1 MLQGIPTSDCSEEH
15 RRSLGQMR
23 VTSQTTRSPSTLL
36 STFST
41 QKKHCEA
48 QRLPPQSWSNRSG
61 ANVSIYV
68 ASDVR
73 AAFEL
78 LSARLEPS
86 GRVRVCAQ
94 TAAAFSPDCY
104 RTRISA
110 KLVYTWQFGNSST
123 SRTSDVA
130 FAVHLADLNG
140 VWPHYGK
147 PQTPEVFSREMQEVH
162 RRWDGRVSFG
172 RNQTVAIFDAGWWA
186 PPSHAGHLTRKD
198 SATFTDMLNAA
209 TVTDWA
215 SLMTAGPKC
224 IAAFDAVQQ
233 AHGPMQCTAFGHG
246 EAIYKLLAGKSRFSD
261 GDVSTLGLGVAYNAQ
276 VLMVRGY
283 VNKLGEFEK
292 QAQRIEDVAKT
303 LREALRFV
311 IANHRRFRITH
322 VHISHVERK
331 VRSDANYSQF
341 MTFDDELLALRRLG
355 ISVVAPAGN
364 VCQQKDSA
372 VNWPAMH
379 PLITSVGVLL
389 PQSPWGPPGRTCA
402 AKQTDIAVRSSA
414 HTSSSAAYMSAFFL
428 ILREALLLS
437 QSKDWRELGSTLP
450 EAILSVLRS
459 TGGNYANPRGHP
471 WNLTFALLDRALSF
485 ILEN

>member
-1 MLQGIPTSDCSEEH
+1 
-15 RRSLGQMR
+15 
-23 VTSQTTRSPSTLL
+23 
-36 STFST
+36 
-41 QKKHCEA
+41 
-48 QRLPPQSWSNRSG
+48 
-61 ANVSIYV
+61 
-68 ASDVR
+68 
-73 AAFEL
+73 
-78 LSARLEPS
+78 
-86 GRVRVCAQ
+86 
-94 TAAAFSPDCY
+94 
-104 RTRISA
+104 
-110 KLVYTWQFGNSST
+110 
-123 SRTSDVA
+123 
-130 FAVHLADLNG
+130 
-140 VWPHYGK
+140 
-147 PQTPEVFSREMQEVH
+147 
-162 RRWDGRVSFG
+162 
-172 RNQTVAIFDAGWWA
+172 
-186 PPSHAGHLTRKD
+186 
-198 SATFTDMLNAA
+198 
-209 TVTDWA
+209 
-215 SLMTAGPKC
+215 
-224 IAAFDAVQQ
+224 
-233 AHGPMQCTAFGHG
+233 MQCTAFGHG

-414 HTSSSAAYMSAFFL
+414 HTSSSAACMSAFFL